1 MQRREEDK
9 RSMKIKRLISRI
21 PATLLLSGLFA
32 TTTLAQTSAQE
43 IAANFR
49 VQLSEVQVTKAEMQA
64 RDEQLE
70 EDLKPE
76 NIERSLAGIG
86 STRPELLRERRRRQ
100 LEDARSWARAQL
112 DELNRSQTRLETA
125 IAEAD
130 AAAYWQS
137 AGIAIGTTQGT
148 NNWP

>member
-1 MQRREEDK
+1 ME
-9 RSMKIKRLISRI
+9 MKRLVSRI
-21 PATLLLSGLFA
+21 PVILLLSGLFA

-43 IAANFR
+43 IAASFR
-49 VQLSEVQVTKAEMQA
+49 LQLSEVEVRQTEMQA

-86 STRPELLRERRRRQ
+86 STHPERLREQRRRQ
-100 LEDARSWARAQL
+100 LETARALIRVQL
-112 DELNRSQTRLETA
+112 DELDRSQTRLETA

-130 AAAYWQS
+130 ALAYWQS
-137 AGIAIGTTQGT
+137 AGITIDTTQRT
-148 NNWP
+148 NNLP

>member
-1 MQRREEDK
+1 
-9 RSMKIKRLISRI
+9 MKKLLIRI

-32 TTTLAQTSAQE
+32 TTTLAQTEAQE

-49 VQLSEVQVTKAEMQA
+49 AQLSEVQVRQAEMQA

-86 STRPELLRERRRRQ
+86 STRPELLREQRRRQ
-100 LEDARSWARAQL
+100 LEIARVRVRAQL
-112 DELNRSQTRLETA
+112 DELDRSRTRLETA

-130 AAAYWQS
+130 AEAYWES
-137 AGIAIGTTQGT
+137 AGIAIGTPQRT
-148 NNWP
+148 NDLP

>member
-1 MQRREEDK
+1 M
-9 RSMKIKRLISRI
+9 KRLVNRI
-21 PATLLLSGLFA
+21 PATLLLSVLFA

-43 IAANFR
+43 MAANLR
-49 VQLSEVQVTKAEMQA
+49 VELSEVQVKKAEMQA
-64 RDEQLE
+64 RDEQLQ

-100 LEDARSWARAQL
+100 LEIARTWVRVQL
-112 DELNRSQTRLETA
+112 EELDRSQTRLETA

-130 AAAYWQS
+130 AEAYWES
-137 AGIAIGTTQGT
+137 AGITTGTTQRT
-148 NNWP
+148 KKLPE

>member
-1 MQRREEDK
+1 M
-9 RSMKIKRLISRI
+9 KRLVNRI
-21 PATLLLSGLFA
+21 PATLLLSGVFA
-32 TTTLAQTSAQE
+32 ITTLAQTSAQE

-49 VQLSEVQVTKAEMQA
+49 VQLSEVEVRQAEMQA

-86 STRPELLRERRRRQ
+86 STRPELLREQQQRQ
-100 LEDARSWARAQL
+100 LEIARARVRLQL
-112 DELNRSQTRLETA
+112 DELDRSHTRLEAA

-130 AAAYWQS
+130 AVAYWQS
-137 AGIAIGTTQGT
+137 AGIAIGVTQST
-148 NNWP
+148 NDLP

>member
-1 MQRREEDK
+1 M
-9 RSMKIKRLISRI
+9 KRLLNRI
-21 PATLLLSGLFA
+21 PGILLLSGLLA

-43 IAANFR
+43 SAANFR
-49 VQLSEVQVTKAEMQA
+49 VQLSEVEVRQAELQA

-86 STRPELLRERRRRQ
+86 STHPERLREQRQRQ
-100 LEDARSWARAQL
+100 LEIARGRVRVQL
-112 DELNRSQTRLETA
+112 DELDRIHTRLETA

-130 AAAYWQS
+130 AVAYWQS
-137 AGIAIGTTQGT
+137 AGIDIGTMQRP
-148 NNWP
+148 NNLP

>member
-1 MQRREEDK
+1 M
-9 RSMKIKRLISRI
+9 KRLLHRI
-21 PATLLLSGLFA
+21 PVTLLLSGLFA
-32 TTTLAQTSAQE
+32 TTTLAQTSAEE

-49 VQLSEVQVTKAEMQA
+49 VQLSEVEVRQAEMQA

-86 STRPELLRERRRRQ
+86 STRPELLREQRRRQ
-100 LEDARSWARAQL
+100 LEIARARVRVQL
-112 DELNRSQTRLETA
+112 DELDRIHTRLETA

-130 AAAYWQS
+130 AEAYWQS
-137 AGIAIGTTQGT
+137 AGIAIRTPERP
-148 NNWP
+148 NNLP

>member
-1 MQRREEDK
+1 M
-9 RSMKIKRLISRI
+9 KRLLNRI
-21 PATLLLSGLFA
+21 PAILLLSGLFA

-43 IAANFR
+43 SAADLR
-49 VQLSEVQVTKAEMQA
+49 VQLSEVEVRQAEMQA

-86 STRPELLRERRRRQ
+86 STHPERLREQRQRQ
-100 LEDARSWARAQL
+100 LEIARTRVRFQI
-112 DELNRSQTRLETA
+112 DELDRIHTRLETA

-130 AAAYWQS
+130 AVAYWQS
-137 AGIAIGTTQGT
+137 VGIAIGTTQRP
-148 NNWP
+148 NNLP

>member
-1 MQRREEDK
+1 M
-9 RSMKIKRLISRI
+9 
-21 PATLLLSGLFA
+21 
-32 TTTLAQTSAQE
+32 
-43 IAANFR
+43 
-49 VQLSEVQVTKAEMQA
+49 QVTKAEMQA

-70 EDLKPE
+70 EDLRPE

-100 LEDARSWARAQL
+100 LEIARAWVRAQL

-137 AGIAIGTTQGT
+137 AGIGIGTTQGT

>member
-1 MQRREEDK
+1 
-9 RSMKIKRLISRI
+9 MKQLLNRL
-21 PATLLLSGLFA
+21 PAILLLSGLFA

-49 VQLSEVQVTKAEMQA
+49 VQLSEVEIRQAEMQA

-86 STRPELLRERRRRQ
+86 STRPELLREQRRRQ
-100 LEDARSWARAQL
+100 LEIARARVRLQL
-112 DELNRSQTRLETA
+112 DELDSIHTRLETA

-137 AGIAIGTTQGT
+137 AGIAIGTSQRT
-148 NNWP
+148 NNLP

>member
-1 MQRREEDK
+1 M
-9 RSMKIKRLISRI
+9 KRLLNRI
-21 PATLLLSGLFA
+21 PAVLLLSGLFA

-49 VQLSEVQVTKAEMQA
+49 VQLSEVEVRMAEMQA

-86 STRPELLRERRRRQ
+86 STHPERLREQRQRQ
-100 LEDARSWARAQL
+100 LEIARGRVRVQL
-112 DELNRSQTRLETA
+112 DELDRIHTRLETA

-130 AAAYWQS
+130 AVAYWQS
-137 AGIAIGTTQGT
+137 AGIDIGTMQRP
-148 NNWP
+148 NNLP

>member
-1 MQRREEDK
+1 MRRLLK
-9 RSMKIKRLISRI
+9 RI

-43 IAANFR
+43 IAANLR
-49 VQLSEVQVTKAEMQA
+49 MQLSEVQVRQAEMQA
-64 RDEQLE
+64 RAEQLE

-86 STRPELLRERRRRQ
+86 STRPELLREQRRRQ
-100 LEDARSWARAQL
+100 LEIARVRVRVQL
-112 DELNRSQTRLETA
+112 DELDRTHTRLEAA

-130 AAAYWQS
+130 AVAYWQS
-137 AGIAIGTTQGT
+137 AGIAIGTSQRT
-148 NNWP
+148 NNLP

>member
-1 MQRREEDK
+1 MRRLLK
-9 RSMKIKRLISRI
+9 GIS
-21 PATLLLSGLFA
+21 ATLLLSGLFA

-43 IAANFR
+43 IAASFR
-49 VQLSEVQVTKAEMQA
+49 LQLSEVEVRQTEMQA

-86 STRPELLRERRRRQ
+86 STHPERLREQRRRQ
-100 LEDARSWARAQL
+100 LETARALIRVQL
-112 DELNRSQTRLETA
+112 DELDRSQSRLETA

-130 AAAYWQS
+130 ALAYWQS
-137 AGIAIGTTQGT
+137 AGITIETTQRT
-148 NNWP
+148 NNLP

>member
-1 MQRREEDK
+1 M
-9 RSMKIKRLISRI
+9 KRLLNRI
-21 PATLLLSGLFA
+21 PAILLLSGLFA

-43 IAANFR
+43 TAANFR
-49 VQLSEVQVTKAEMQA
+49 AQLSEVEVRQAEMQA

-86 STRPELLRERRRRQ
+86 STHPERLREQRQRQ
-100 LEDARSWARAQL
+100 LEIARTRVRFQI
-112 DELNRSQTRLETA
+112 DELDRIHTRLETA

-130 AAAYWQS
+130 AVAYWQS
-137 AGIAIGTTQGT
+137 AGIAIGTTQRP
-148 NNWP
+148 NNLP

>member
-1 MQRREEDK
+1 ME
-9 RSMKIKRLISRI
+9 MKRLLNRI

-49 VQLSEVQVTKAEMQA
+49 VQLSEVQVRQAEMQA

-86 STRPELLRERRRRQ
+86 STHPERLREQRRRQ
-100 LEDARSWARAQL
+100 LEIARARVRIEL
-112 DELNRSQTRLETA
+112 DELDRSHTRLETA
-125 IAEAD
+125 VAEAD
-130 AAAYWQS
+130 AEAYWQS
-137 AGIAIGTTQGT
+137 AGIDTGTPQRP
-148 NNWP
+148 NNLP

>member
-1 MQRREEDK
+1 
-9 RSMKIKRLISRI
+9 MKSLLNRI
-21 PATLLLSGLFA
+21 PATVLLSGLFA

-49 VQLSEVQVTKAEMQA
+49 VQLSEVEIRQTEMQA

-86 STRPELLRERRRRQ
+86 STHPERLREQRRRQ
-100 LEDARSWARAQL
+100 LEIARARVGVQL
-112 DELNRSQTRLETA
+112 DELDRSRTLLETA

-130 AAAYWQS
+130 AVAYWQS
-137 AGIAIGTTQGT
+137 AGIAIGTTQRT
-148 NNWP
+148 NNLP